1 MLNSQARFKWVDDKL
16 INLIKCLEEIKVP
29 WNSEIATQTLA
40 KSSYMKVREK
50 VKQKYMKISKTPYKD
65 LDHVNEIDLREC
77 QVKGKTEKGQIK
89 SF

>member
-1 MLNSQARFKWVDDKL
+1 
-16 INLIKCLEEIKVP
+16 
-29 WNSEIATQTLA
+29 
-40 KSSYMKVREK
+40 MKVREK